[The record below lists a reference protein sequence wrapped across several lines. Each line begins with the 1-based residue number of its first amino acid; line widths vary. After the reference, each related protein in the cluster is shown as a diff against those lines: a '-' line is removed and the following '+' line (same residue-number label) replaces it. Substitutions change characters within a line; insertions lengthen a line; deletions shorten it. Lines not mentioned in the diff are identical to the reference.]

1 MRSTHPLPP
10 SAQDDYPGLY
20 SGLRRRPPAPAGLQ
34 APSQRALVG
43 DQPATGSLCWVMLIP
58 GRGLGILGAGE
69 SVSQTTFSLYLDRG
83 HTYLTSAA
91 ARLGSL
97 FVWFLPQRLASLGQL
112 CHRSEDS
119 RSTSPSHAGSRE
131 FPSLYDKQL
140 PACFRSYCDPPFLGQ
155 KPGMVSF
162 PKRCW
167 VYLVPAGRKLGSSPE
182 LGH

>member
-97 FVWFLPQRLASLGQL
+97 FVWFLPQRLASLVSCVTEVRTHGAQAPL
-112 CHRSEDS
+112 TLVLESS
-119 RSTSPSHAGSRE
+119 PAFMTSSCLHASGPTVTHLSWDRSRE
-131 FPSLYDKQL
+131 WCHSL
-140 PACFRSYCDPPFLGQ
+140 RG
-155 KPGMVSF
+155 
-162 PKRCW
+162 
-167 VYLVPAGRKLGSSPE
+167 AGCISSLQGGSWAVLQS
-182 LGH
+182 